1 MLTIYDLDL
10 KNMTKEKLEQIWDYL
25 DPKDQQIL
33 EIKLSLD
40 NFKNQ
45 QKGAKQWNYT
55 NYQKYIT
62 TS

>member
-1 MLTIYDLDL
+1 MTAYMDKEKRKMLTIYDLDL

-40 NFKNQ
+40 NFENQ
-45 QKGAKQWNYT
+45 QKGAKQ
-55 NYQKYIT
+55 
-62 TS
+62 

>member
-1 MLTIYDLDL
+1 MTAYMDKETRKMLTIYDLDL

-40 NFKNQ
+40 DFKNQ
-45 QKGAKQWNYT
+45 QKGVKQ
-55 NYQKYIT
+55 
-62 TS
+62 

>member
-1 MLTIYDLDL
+1 MTAYMDKETRKMLTIYDLDL

-45 QKGAKQWNYT
+45 QKGAKQ
-55 NYQKYIT
+55 
-62 TS
+62 